1 MKQDLALPTPGMAEP
16 IGRKGP
22 VRLGEKPV
30 LPPPQKSLEWSPD
43 SPLPAAPEPVHVAPQ
58 KVAVNASVSAQLTVE
73 KQAVPTPVAAPKVE
87 VVLAVESLADMKKK
101 PIKAKK
107 SRSLES
113 FDDECAV
120 VAMDPRRHSSG

>member
-58 KVAVNASVSAQLTVE
+58 KVAVNVSVSAQMKVE
-73 KQAVPTPVAAPKVE
+73 KQAVPTTAVTSKVE
-87 VVLAVESLADMKKK
+87 VVLATDPLADMKKK
-101 PIKAKK
+101 PTKVKK
-107 SRSLES
+107 PRSLES